1 VVSGQFIR
9 SLTTDFW
16 IGSNFP
22 GFFMSDEIKQITQI
36 DMQPEEI
43 IRSVKMRFRI
53 CNYLFNTGACWMAAS
68 GVLGILII
76 LEGHH
81 AEPDALS
88 LLLTLIM
95 IGTAIY
101 TLAFALTL
109 AIYRCPVCDKYLS
122 RFRPDKLHCSN
133 CSAKVK

>member
-1 VVSGQFIR
+1 MPNES
-9 SLTTDFW
+9 
-16 IGSNFP
+16 
-22 GFFMSDEIKQITQI
+22 KQITRI
-36 DMQPEEI
+36 DLQPEEI

-122 RFRPDKLHCSN
+122 RFRPDKLHCPG
-133 CSAKVK
+133 CDAKVK